1 MPEITRVKQQK
12 DEKRVNVYLDGKFA
26 FGISLEA
33 ALKHGLEKGKHVT
46 QEFIDNLRDEA
57 EEEKIYN
64 RILRFATLRPRSE
77 KEIKDWF
84 RRKKVLPGVVEPVF
98 NRLKNAG
105 LVDDEAFARWW
116 AEQRAEFR
124 QKSRRMLGMEMR
136 QKGIARDVIERVLAE
151 VDIPREAELAR
162 KAAEKKLRTLKRY
175 GYDEQKKKLSEFLAR
190 RGFSWSTIKKTV
202 ADLLEG

>member
-1 MPEITRVKQQK
+1 MPEITRLKKQK

-33 ALKHGLEKGKHVT
+33 ALKYGLEKGKVVS

-57 EEEKIYN
+57 EEEKVYN
-64 RILRFATLRPRSE
+64 KVLRFSMLRPRSE

-98 NRLKNAG
+98 NRLKSAG
-105 LVDDEAFARWW
+105 LVEDEAFARWW

-124 QKSRRMLGMEMR
+124 QKSRRMLSMELR
-136 QKGIARDVIERVLAE
+136 QKGVSREVIEKVLEE
-151 VDIPREAELAR
+151 VDIPDEVQLAR
-162 KAAEKKLRTLKRY
+162 KAAIKKVRSIVNLESNIKR
-175 GYDEQKKKLSEFLAR
+175 KKLSEFLAR
-190 RGFSWSTIKKTV
+190 RGFSWTTIKNV
-202 ADLLEG
+202 VDQLLKE